1 MGKTVLCNLRTYM
14 DRENINIAQLSKK
27 VKVTENSIRGYA
39 KNQFTRIDCQVA
51 IKLCDFFGVGFG
63 QMFYIKDEESNNT

>member
-1 MGKTVLCNLRTYM
+1 MEKTVLCNLRTYM

-51 IKLCDFFGVGFG
+51 IKLCDFFEVEFG
-63 QMFYIKDEESNNT
+63 QMFYIKNKESNNI